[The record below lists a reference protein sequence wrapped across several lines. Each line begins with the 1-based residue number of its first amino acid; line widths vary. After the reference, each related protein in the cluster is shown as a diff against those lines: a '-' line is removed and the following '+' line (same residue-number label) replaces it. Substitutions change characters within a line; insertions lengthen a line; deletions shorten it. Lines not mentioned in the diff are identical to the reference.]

1 MAQKAQNVSST
12 VSASIIS
19 LIVGGVIGFYVQSF
33 AANKA
38 ASATA
43 APSQT
48 RGAGGGG
55 MRGGGGGGFGGAPS
69 PGADLARLV
78 RNLDTVEKVQ
88 GAALNPTQNAA
99 LSPILTKIKSSDT
112 ISETDAKADA
122 DAIQQ
127 ILTPAQKDAL
137 TAIQPQRGGRGGGGA
152 GGPGGGGGFGGPGG
166 PGGGGRGAQDPTKP
180 FASGR
185 SADALEDL
193 IASTGKR

>member
-1 MAQKAQNVSST
+1 
-12 VSASIIS
+12 
-19 LIVGGVIGFYVQSF
+19 
-33 AANKA
+33 
-38 ASATA
+38 
-43 APSQT
+43 
-48 RGAGGGG
+48 

-152 GGPGGGGGFGGPGG
+152 GGPGG